1 MDPYLKFSE
10 AIANIDVTKDG
21 KPIRN
26 FRQWSWLSEVSG
38 DGYKFETWCKKPPR
52 SGVCM
57 CTLCGKN
64 IVYGTSGKK
73 ALRKHAD
80 LDEHKKAVGS
90 MTNSTKLAGASIQH
104 YISHKGGP
112 SRSC

>member
-1 MDPYLKFSE
+1 MDPYLKFGE

-21 KPIRN
+21 KPIKNRW
-26 FRQWSWLSEVSG
+26 QWSWLSEVSG

-57 CTLCGKN
+57 CTLCGKS

-90 MTNSTKLAGASIQH
+90 MANSTKLAGASIQH